1 MVVVQVTCT
10 PRRCAASLRLA
21 ELRLAASAAAPAAVT
36 EAAWRRSAGAAG
48 GTRRPA
54 AGTTV
59 DAPTGPPSTD
69 HRSPLPPP
77 PLPTNRSSYS
87 PGGANVHRTP
97 QRTAENES
105 SVATKTATANDS
117 FSRILQLAPV
127 CTPRLEPRGPPTTV
141 RQRRGT
147 AFSVRLTV
155 TSILSSPEW
164 ALDRRT
170 AD

>member
-10 PRRCAASLRLA
+10 SRHCAASLRLA

-59 DAPTGPPSTD
+59 DAPTGPP
-69 HRSPLPPP
+69 
-77 PLPTNRSSYS
+77 
-87 PGGANVHRTP
+87 
-97 QRTAENES
+97 
-105 SVATKTATANDS
+105 
-117 FSRILQLAPV
+117 
-127 CTPRLEPRGPPTTV
+127 TTV
-141 RQRRGT
+141 HQRRGT